1 MHRPVFATLCAA
13 LAACASVRADEISL
27 APREGVVLLVN
38 GELIAGKIIP
48 AGDRYDVHLANGEIS
63 LRRADV
69 ALICSDADECYRH
82 KRNDIELGRVQD
94 HLDLAEWCI
103 RNKLYVAAER
113 EIADARRADP
123 MHPKLRLVASRLAL
137 AKQHP
142 AGSPVSVV
150 EQAIAYMP
158 LDTLARNLPPGTMET
173 FTNSIQPLLLNYC
186 SKSGCHSSRN
196 DGGLKLER
204 VHPRFSGRSTTQ
216 RNLERVLTLIDR
228 ENPPA
233 SQLLQAPIRPHGT
246 VKAAIFTD
254 RQHSQYRQLV
264 QWTYAVAGAR
274 LPTEKPSLEDRTAP
288 LLQSIPGASGPVS
301 LDTAPAELPP
311 AESTP
316 AEMPLPADLQGELP
330 LPADAVNPGELPA
343 PSSADQAFTPEQLRS
358 LGIDPNAPGPPMSAG
373 VSQVQRGAKLPAA
386 FTPKDEFDPEIFNRR
401 FFGQ

>member
-1 MHRPVFATLCAA
+1 MHRPVFVTFCAA
-13 LAACASVRADEISL
+13 LAACALVRADEISL
-27 APREGVVLLVN
+27 APRDGVVLLTN
-38 GELIAGKIIP
+38 GELITGKIIP
-48 AGDRYDVHLANGEIS
+48 AGDRYDVQLANGEIS

-69 ALICSDADECYRH
+69 ALICRDADECYRH

-113 EIADARRADP
+113 EIGDARRADP

-137 AKQHP
+137 AKQPP
-142 AGSPVSVV
+142 AGGPVSVV

-204 VHPRFSGRSTTQ
+204 VHPRFSGRSTTR

-233 SQLLQAPIRPHGT
+233 SALLQAPIRPHGT

-254 RQHSQYRQLV
+254 RQHAQYRQLV

-274 LPTEKPSLEDRTAP
+274 LPVEKPSLEDRTAP
-288 LLQSIPGASGPVS
+288 LLQSIPGA
-301 LDTAPAELPP
+301 
-311 AESTP
+311 
-316 AEMPLPADLQGELP
+316 
-330 LPADAVNPGELPA
+330 
-343 PSSADQAFTPEQLRS
+343 
-358 LGIDPNAPGPPMSAG
+358 
-373 VSQVQRGAKLPAA
+373 
-386 FTPKDEFDPEIFNRR
+386 
-401 FFGQ
+401 